1 MTFGKLSRVES
12 CEVARGAADALC
24 ALLATILLLVTNGP
38 AAANE
43 RLALYAYRDTRN
55 LVALVEDAAA
65 LLERKGEQAFQ
76 DFGQKDSKWFNEDN
90 YFFVY
95 APDGTCL
102 FHPITPE
109 LVGQN
114 AMSLHDITG
123 NPIIRPITD
132 IGRKCEK
139 DASGWVF
146 YLWQNQTQL
155 TPSWKSTYVRKV
167 ARPDGRIYVIG
178 SGSFTIRVEKLFV
191 EERVRLA
198 ADLLLAA
205 GKETAFKQFQDP
217 KTPFV
222 FLESFI
228 IVLDE
233 HGRTLVDPAFPTM
246 TGRDLSDFKDAVGF
260 RPIKEVLS
268 KLARADEAWVQYL
281 WPKPGSSV
289 TSRKLVYVRKVSVGG
304 ETLIVGSDF
313 FLATPI
319 WMKVE
324 DAWPRNPPG

>member
-1 MTFGKLSRVES
+1 MHF
-12 CEVARGAADALC
+12 
-24 ALLATILLLVTNGP
+24 ILLP
-38 AAANE
+38 
-43 RLALYAYRDTRN
+43 
-55 LVALVEDAAA
+55 AA
-65 LLERKGEQAFQ
+65 LLERKGEQAFK
-76 DFGQKDSKWFNEDN
+76 DFGQKDSKWFNDDI

-114 AMSLHDITG
+114 AMSLHDING
-123 NPIIRPITD
+123 KPIIRMITD
-132 IGRKCEK
+132 VSRKPEK

-146 YLWQNQTQL
+146 YLWQNRTQL

-167 ARPDGRIYVIG
+167 AGPDGRIHVIG

-198 ADLLLAA
+198 AELLRSA
-205 GKETAFKQFQDP
+205 GREAAFKQFQDP
-217 KTPFV
+217 KSPFV
-222 FLESFI
+222 FLDSFI
-228 IVLDE
+228 FVLDE
-233 HGRTLVDPAFPTM
+233 NGRTLVDPAFPTM
-246 TGRDLSDFKDAVGF
+246 TGRDLSDFQDAVGF
-260 RPIKEVLS
+260 RPIREVLR
-268 KLARADEAWVQYL
+268 KLAHADEAWVQYL

-289 TSRKLVYVRKVSVGG
+289 TSRKLVYARKVSVGG
-304 ETLIVGSDF
+304 ETMIVGSDF

>member
-1 MTFGKLSRVES
+1 MTFGTLSFSGS
-12 CEVARGAADALC
+12 CVAARGATTLGAVWA
-24 ALLATILLLVTNGP
+24 AVLLLVTIGP
-38 AAANE
+38 AAGNE
-43 RLALYAYRDTRN
+43 RLALYAYRDTRS
-55 LVALVEDAAA
+55 LVALVEEAAA

-114 AMSLHDITG
+114 AMSLHDING
-123 NPIIRPITD
+123 KPIIRLITD
-132 IGRKCEK
+132 IGRKPEK

-167 ARPDGRIYVIG
+167 VRPDGRIYVIG

-198 ADLLLAA
+198 ADLLSSA

-217 KTPFV
+217 TTPFV

-228 IVLDE
+228 FVLDQ

>member
-1 MTFGKLSRVES
+1 
-12 CEVARGAADALC
+12 
-24 ALLATILLLVTNGP
+24 
-38 AAANE
+38 
-43 RLALYAYRDTRN
+43 
-55 LVALVEDAAA
+55 VEDAAT
-65 LLERKGEQAFQ
+65 LLERKGEQAFK
-76 DFGQKDSKWFNEDN
+76 DFGQKDSKWLNEDT

-95 APDGTCL
+95 ALDGTCL

-109 LVGQN
+109 LIGQN
-114 AMSLHDITG
+114 VMALRDING
-123 NPIIRPITD
+123 KPIIRLITD
-132 IGRKCEK
+132 VGRKPEK
-139 DASGWVF
+139 NAHGWVF

-167 ARPDGRIYVIG
+167 VGSNGQTSVIG
-178 SGSFTIRVEKLFV
+178 SGSFTIQVEKLFV

-198 ADLLLAA
+198 ADLVKSA
-205 GKETAFKQFQDP
+205 GKDAAFKQFQDP
-217 KTPFV
+217 ATPFV
-222 FLESFI
+222 FLDSYVF
-228 IVLDE
+228 VLDE

-246 TGRDLSDFKDAVGF
+246 AGRDLSEFKDAVGF
-260 RPIKEVLS
+260 RPIKEVLK
-268 KLARADEAWVQYL
+268 KLAHADEAWVQYL

-289 TSRKLVYVRKVSVGG
+289 TSRKPIYTRKLSVGG